1 MKKIILYSVFLFAS
15 VLSLAKEF
23 KGAEVQSKKAF
34 HYGKFETRFYSSS
47 VSGMLSTF
55 FLFENEGYLPCCKW
69 QEIDVE
75 VFGKGNGNSWQSN
88 PIWQTSGSGDRLTS
102 DQHHE
107 LENDGYV
114 DEFHTYTVEW
124 APTFI
129 KWRVDGKLIRTFED
143 QDALKIIGEK
153 PMLAMFNIWT
163 SHWTD
168 WTGPFNG
175 DEAPTYQLVD
185 YLKVYDYVSD
195 STFEEKPS
203 FVDEFDGDLSQ
214 WNVSTHS
221 FEGNLCD
228 FDRDNVEL
236 RDGNL
241 ILAFTKEGK
250 QGIPKKLNLKGG
262 IDIKSS
268 DWTETKDY
276 PYVLKDQLSNM
287 YLYEGDKVVFY
298 NEKGEYVDRKIIE
311 YGAVDASEL
320 TSGWYYFTISST
332 PKILRK
338 IQKE

>member
-1 MKKIILYSVFLFAS
+1 MKKIVIYTL
-15 VLSLAKEF
+15 LSLFSVGLVAKEF
-23 KGAEVQSKKAF
+23 KGAEVQSKQTF
-34 HYGKFETRFYSSS
+34 HFGKFETRFFSSN

-75 VFGKGNGNSWQSN
+75 VFGKGNANGWQSN
-88 PIWQTSGSGDRLTS
+88 PIWQETGNGERQTADK
-102 DQHHE
+102 HHE
-107 LENDGYV
+107 FANDGVV

-129 KWRVDGKLIRTFED
+129 KWYVDGELIRTFDDPE
-143 QDALKIIGEK
+143 ALKVIGAK

-163 SHWTD
+163 SKWLD

-175 DEAPTYQLVD
+175 DEVPTYQLVD
-185 YLKVYDYVSD
+185 YLKVYDFVSD

-203 FVDEFDGDLSQ
+203 FVEDFDGDLSK
-214 WNVSTHS
+214 WNISTHS

-228 FDRDNVEL
+228 FDRDNVAL
-236 RDGNL
+236 QDGNL
-241 ILAFTKEGK
+241 VLAFTKEGK
-250 QGIPKKLNLKGG
+250 QGIPKKMNLKGE
-262 IDIKSS
+262 IDVKSNNWE
-268 DWTETKDY
+268 DRIDY
-276 PYVLKDQLSNM
+276 PYVLKEQLTNM
-287 YLYEGDKVVFY
+287 YLYEGNKVVFY

-311 YGAVDASEL
+311 NGAVDASEL
-320 TSGWYYFTISST
+320 KAGWYYFTISST